1 VLNEQPQQSQHETA
15 DWMFG
20 QERIF
25 PAMTL
30 NGSPGVDTI
39 KLRLEVTT
47 GPRQTMLDEN
57 RRFHEFVLSFAEIS
71 ILSDKG
77 FCNR

>member
-1 VLNEQPQQSQHETA
+1 
-15 DWMFG
+15 
-20 QERIF
+20 
-25 PAMTL
+25 MTL

-47 GPRQTMLDEN
+47 GPRQTMLVET
-57 RRFHEFVLSFAEIS
+57 RRFHRFVLSFAEIS

-77 FCNR
+77 FCNS